1 MSGIVFQS
9 VSKVFPAAHTRKGER
24 DYTVLRDVSLTIQ
37 AGEFVC
43 LVGPSGCGKSTLL
56 DLMAGLD
63 FPTDGTIL
71 VDGEPVRGPAASRSV
86 VFQQYALMPWLSALQ
101 NVEFG
106 LEAAGVPRRGRRE
119 RAQAYLR
126 LVGLSDFAD
135 RRPEQLSGGMKQRV
149 AIARSLAVQP
159 RVLLMDEPFG
169 ALDAQTREGL
179 QNELLRL
186 WHQSRQTIVFITHD
200 IDEALYLGQRVAIM
214 SRNPGQIAEIIDVP
228 FAARRMETDVR
239 RLPEFGALRHQIWR
253 KLKPDALPPGTYH

>member
-1 MSGIVFQS
+1 MSDIVFQS
-9 VSKVFPAAHTRKGER
+9 VCKIFPAVPARKGER
-24 DYTVLRDVSLTIQ
+24 DYTVLHDVSLNIR
-37 AGEFVC
+37 AGEFMC

-71 VDGEPVRGPAASRSV
+71 IDGEPIKGPAASRSV

-101 NVEFG
+101 NVEFA
-106 LEAAGVPRRGRRE
+106 LEAAGVPRNRRRE
-119 RAQAYLR
+119 RALAYLR
-126 LVGLSDFAD
+126 LVGLSDFAH
-135 RRPEQLSGGMKQRV
+135 RRPNQLSGGMKQRV
-149 AIARSLAVQP
+149 AIARSLSVEP

-179 QNELLRL
+179 QDELLRL

-214 SRNPGQIAEIIDVP
+214 TRNPGQIAEIIDVP
-228 FAARRMETDVR
+228 FSARRMETNVR
-239 RLPEFGALRHQIWR
+239 RLPEFSALRHQIWR